1 MGAIK
6 PWHVVVL
13 SVVCLLPLFVAT
25 LAGVWWA
32 MSRRRR
38 NR

>member
-1 MGAIK
+1 MGAIR
-6 PWHVVVL
+6 PWHVLLL
-13 SVVCLLPLFVAT
+13 SIVCLLPLFAAT
-25 LAGVWWA
+25 LGGLLWA